1 MTKLTV
7 VSDIHLEF
15 SEIDIKPSADILIL
29 SGDILVANV
38 LNDFPEDYPLYPV
51 VSSRH
56 MQSIRFR
63 NFLRSCS
70 EDFKHVIYVAGNHEF
85 YYGSW
90 NRTLTIL
97 KDECSKYSNIHFLEN
112 STVDIDNLLFVGA
125 TLWSNFN
132 KSDPL
137 SMITCSGP
145 KGLNDFQRIRNEQK
159 SYSRLKPDD
168 VISRHRRTL
177 DYFETVI
184 SNAPKDKKVVVVT
197 HHAPSFSS
205 ISESFK
211 DDYYIN
217 GAYASDLSDFI
228 LNHPNICLWTHG
240 HIHSISDYKIGD
252 TRVICNPRGYVSYS
266 EVEMTHWNPNL
277 LIEL

>member
-1 MTKLTV
+1 MTTLTLI
-7 VSDIHLEF
+7 SDIHLEF
-15 SEIDIKPSADILIL
+15 GEIDISSKADILIL
-29 SGDILVANV
+29 SGDVLIANV
-38 LNDFPEDYPLYPV
+38 LHDFSEDYPSNPI

-63 NFLRSCS
+63 NFLKYCS
-70 EDFKHVIYVAGNHEF
+70 KEFKHVIYVAGNHEF
-85 YYGSW
+85 YHGSW

-97 KDECSKYSNIHFLEN
+97 KDECEKYPNIHFLEN
-112 STVDIDNLLFVGA
+112 KTVEIDNVLFVGA
-125 TLWSNFN
+125 TLWSDFN
-132 KSDPL
+132 KHDPL

-145 KGLNDFQRIRNEQK
+145 TGLNDFQCIRNEQK
-159 SYSRLKPDD
+159 SYRKLKPDD
-168 VISRHRRTL
+168 VIIRHRQTL
-177 DYFETVI
+177 EYFETVI
-184 SNAPKDKKVVVVT
+184 GNAPNDKKVVVVT

-217 GAYASDLSDFI
+217 GAYASDLSNFI

-240 HIHSISDYKIGD
+240 HIHSISDYKIGN
-252 TRVICNPRGYVSYS
+252 TRIVCNPRGYVSYS